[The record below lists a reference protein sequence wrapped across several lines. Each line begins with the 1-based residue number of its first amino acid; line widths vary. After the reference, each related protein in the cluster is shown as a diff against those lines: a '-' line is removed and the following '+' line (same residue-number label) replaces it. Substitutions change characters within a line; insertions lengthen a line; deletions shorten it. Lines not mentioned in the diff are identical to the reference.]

1 MLYDGQ
7 INCSHTIR
15 AGDPGD
21 KMSEWHVVL
30 DDCGDAVVHP
40 VEGEGVLSNIVV
52 RKTLDKVQRQN
63 WRSSEDKTE
72 SSCQAKRPTTRIEM
86 RRCQRSRRPLV
97 TAGLFPSSS
106 VYCMIQEW
114 EKTQR
119 ESRNYKKKKKRF
131 ENISRWQKTFIHSL
145 TTGGLIFLGERS
157 FLIPFRKVCHLSNC
171 CFRTHEH
178 RVNFAK
184 EQDPSQPSPFL

>member
-7 INCSHTIR
+7 INCLFTIR

-21 KMSEWHVVL
+21 KMSESHIVL

-40 VEGEGVLSNIVV
+40 LEGEGVLSNIVV
-52 RKTLDKVQRQN
+52 GKPLDKVQRQN

-72 SSCQAKRPTTRIEM
+72 SSRQAKRPRTRTEM

-97 TAGLFPSSS
+97 TAGLFTSSS

-114 EKTQR
+114 ENTQR
-119 ESRNYKKKKKRF
+119 EARNYKKKKDLK
-131 ENISRWQKTFIHSL
+131 L
-145 TTGGLIFLGERS
+145 
-157 FLIPFRKVCHLSNC
+157 
-171 CFRTHEH
+171 
-178 RVNFAK
+178 
-184 EQDPSQPSPFL
+184 